1 MSPTSCLCALDVQ
14 TAAMSRRGNN
24 AGGAASNEFWAKK
37 AENFNASGISMSGE
51 GKPGVYVPRHK
62 RGGTSM
68 ASERDQQPSLRVT
81 NLSQATM
88 EEDLR
93 ELFGAF
99 GRVTRVYIVRCAL
112 VLGAP
117 PHSPSADIAD
127 VLLSLMR
134 RCVWRWQAKDNITQ
148 QSRGFAFVSF
158 ENKCVAC
165 ACVGR
170 DRIVAHC
177 IVAAG
182 GTPRM
187 PARTWT
193 GIRTT
198 TSSCVWNGQS
208 RP

>member
-1 MSPTSCLCALDVQ
+1 
-14 TAAMSRRGNN
+14 MSRRGNN

-117 PHSPSADIAD
+117 P
-127 VLLSLMR
+127 
-134 RCVWRWQAKDNITQ
+134 
-148 QSRGFAFVSF
+148 
-158 ENKCVAC
+158 
-165 ACVGR
+165 VGQ
-170 DRIVAHC
+170 
-177 IVAAG
+177 
-182 GTPRM
+182 
-187 PARTWT
+187 ARTLNHY
-193 GIRTT
+193 GYLAEHFDKI
-198 TSSCVWNGQS
+198 QS
-208 RP
+208 YVLCH

>member
-1 MSPTSCLCALDVQ
+1 MCGRQVCVLAVGVVLNCVPHLPCLCALDVQ

-112 VLGAP
+112 VLDARP
-117 PHSPSADIAD
+117 TVLPVTLLMFSLLCCVD
-127 VLLSLMR
+127 VFGDGRPRTTSHNSLAALLS
-134 RCVWRWQAKDNITQ
+134 
-148 QSRGFAFVSF
+148 
-158 ENKCVAC
+158 
-165 ACVGR
+165 
-170 DRIVAHC
+170 
-177 IVAAG
+177 
-182 GTPRM
+182 
-187 PARTWT
+187 
-193 GIRTT
+193 
-198 TSSCVWNGQS
+198 
-208 RP
+208 